1 MNKYEIPEIRITEFN
16 AENIVT
22 LSSKFDGMIDTSN
35 TIVEEVSYSDVI
47 AKEE

>member
-22 LSSKFDGMIDTSN
+22 LSSKFDGMIDISN
-35 TIVEEVSYSDVI
+35 TKVEEVSYNDVI
-47 AKEE
+47 ATEE